1 MEAESGQITVKPSGY
16 TTHCEWRTWW
26 IQQDIRE
33 LQFGQDGKPMSL
45 EDRDRSNFHS
55 VPDVAVSTFSPKVT
69 QDTTV
74 LDPHKQTFHGSL
86 NLPYENEKTR
96 EPDIAE
102 FIHRLP
108 FSKLLPIFFLFKQQ
122 THVWCSIFPFENAP
136 AEHLHGYHGNYQV
149 ASSVPEAETASKKA
163 NTVVYCF
170 FLN

>member
-1 MEAESGQITVKPSGY
+1 MNTEWIFQSFKSHNHQRTGVQGMEAESGQITVKPSGY

-96 EPDIAE
+96 EPDITE
-102 FIHRLP
+102 FIHTDSHFPSYCPSSFSLN
-108 FSKLLPIFFLFKQQ
+108 SKLMYDVLFF
-122 THVWCSIFPFENAP
+122 
-136 AEHLHGYHGNYQV
+136 HLKMPQL
-149 ASSVPEAETASKKA
+149 
-163 NTVVYCF
+163 NTCMVTMATIR
-170 FLN
+170 